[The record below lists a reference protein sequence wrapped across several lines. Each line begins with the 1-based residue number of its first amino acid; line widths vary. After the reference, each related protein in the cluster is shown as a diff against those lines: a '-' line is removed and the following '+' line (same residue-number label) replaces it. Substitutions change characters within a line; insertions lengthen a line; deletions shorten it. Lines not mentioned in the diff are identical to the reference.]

1 MKINIY
7 LIERVVNI
15 NTHLINIIFVYLHI
29 NIKKNIFFKKKIHP
43 IKFIT
48 KKFAWPLPPHS
59 ILFYRFVWKKIKKN
73 RFFGSDADIYIY
85 WVIILIKG
93 IWGNQVWW
101 NHMQED
107 NWFFLKNSLLWKN
120 IFMNR
125 WYNSLNKF
133 KIFPIIK

>member
-7 LIERVVNI
+7 LIESVVNI
-15 NTHLINIIFVYLHI
+15 NKHLINIIFVYFYI

-48 KKFAWPLPPHS
+48 KKFVWPLSPHS
-59 ILFYRFVWKKIKKN
+59 ILFYRFIWKKKSKKSLF
-73 RFFGSDADIYIY
+73 RFGCRHIY